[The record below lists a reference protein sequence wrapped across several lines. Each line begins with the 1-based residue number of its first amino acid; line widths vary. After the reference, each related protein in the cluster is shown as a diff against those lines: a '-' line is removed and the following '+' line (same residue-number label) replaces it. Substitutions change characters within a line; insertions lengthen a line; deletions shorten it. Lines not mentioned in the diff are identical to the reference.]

1 MLIAPL
7 DRSDEFI
14 YEADFVLK
22 DNFDYN
28 GKGRDHIYLCLSQ
41 RYFLCFVYVI
51 DSQLTILTRVN
62 IVPI

>member
-1 MLIAPL
+1 MFHSGHLILSGVSTVLIAPL

-41 RYFLCFVYVI
+41 R
-51 DSQLTILTRVN
+51 
-62 IVPI
+62 